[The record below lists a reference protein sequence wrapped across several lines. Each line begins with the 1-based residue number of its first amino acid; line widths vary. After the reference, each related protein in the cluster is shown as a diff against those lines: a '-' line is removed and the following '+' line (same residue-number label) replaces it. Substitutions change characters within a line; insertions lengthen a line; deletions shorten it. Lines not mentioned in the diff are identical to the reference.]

1 MATSYPDRTNARG
14 IWTGDDITKNIKT
27 QGTWPNAA
35 AKALVGGG
43 DGIDVI
49 DQFII
54 STTGNATDFGDLT
67 AARYQLAS
75 CGSNT
80 RGIFIGGR
88 THPAHVNIIDY
99 VTIVTAGDATVT
111 FDQEVSGTHKMIA
124 NEVTVPA
131 NSVVDVI
138 DKPTSFYLEETDLIR
153 GGASAASTI
162 DCVVS
167 YEALAD

>member
-1 MATSYPDRTNARG
+1 MAIP
-14 IWTGDDITKNIKT
+14 NIVSVSSIY
-27 QGTWPNAA
+27 GTTVNSVLTTTLTTT
-35 AKALVGGG
+35 LV
-43 DGIDVI
+43 
-49 DQFII
+49 
-54 STTGNATDFGDLT
+54 T
-67 AARYQLAS
+67 AASDKVLKINLIRCA
-75 CGSNT
+75 
-80 RGIFIGGR
+80 
-88 THPAHVNIIDY
+88 NITDS
-99 VTIVTAGDATVT
+99 DATVT

-138 DKPTSFYLEETDLIR
+138 DKTNSFYLEETDLIR